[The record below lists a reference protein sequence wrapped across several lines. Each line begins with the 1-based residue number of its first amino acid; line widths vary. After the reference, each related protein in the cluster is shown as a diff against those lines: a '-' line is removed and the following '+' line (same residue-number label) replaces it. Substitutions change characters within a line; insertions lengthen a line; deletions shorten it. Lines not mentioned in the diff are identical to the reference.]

1 MAVIHVKMC
10 LPMPPVQNCRILL
23 AIRIS
28 WNVCYFWCCPHSM
41 WSGRASVRLSH
52 RSTAATV
59 ADGFAAERWCLQQL
73 SFDSCSVAD
82 AVSILLRADGGRSTV
97 YTDID
102 IDYFS
107 YNVYLLA
114 NKLMMS
120 CLYLFFFRNRS
131 SYTSDGLASWWAAWC
146 ETAVWNARALW
157 SWSCNDTRHGNSNAA
172 VIWSQHWSIQTTP
185 MASATTEHSVWLTD
199 YAVNFQ

>member
-41 WSGRASVRLSH
+41 WSGRASVCLSH

-97 YTDID
+97 YTE
-102 IDYFS
+102 
-107 YNVYLLA
+107 
-114 NKLMMS
+114 
-120 CLYLFFFRNRS
+120 LFIFVFFRNRS

>member
-1 MAVIHVKMC
+1 
-10 LPMPPVQNCRILL
+10 
-23 AIRIS
+23 
-28 WNVCYFWCCPHSM
+28 M

-59 ADGFAAERWCLQQL
+59 ADGFPAERWCLQQL

-102 IDYFS
+102 IDRYFS

-120 CLYLFFFRNRS
+120 CLYLFFS
-131 SYTSDGLASWWAAWC
+131 ETGLRIHPTVLPPGEQLGARRLSEMQELYGAGAAMIHGM
-146 ETAVWNARALW
+146 ETAMQLSFDRNTDRYKPRPWPALPL
-157 SWSCNDTRHGNSNAA
+157 N
-172 VIWSQHWSIQTTP
+172 IQF
-185 MASATTEHSVWLTD
+185 D
-199 YAVNFQ
+199 